1 MKIKNIFFL
10 LLIVGFAVSCS
21 DLEEEI
27 RDTVPADIATSG
39 AVSVDAL
46 LQGVYNSMRL
56 PYQDQSRFWA
66 AQEHTSDEVM
76 GPTRGPDWDDNGIW
90 RVLHDHTWDA
100 DHSFLA
106 NTFNELLQIVY
117 NSSVIVTNFNPS
129 AGQAAEARF
138 LRAFAMFSVL
148 DGWGQVPYR
157 ENLEDFTL
165 NPEVFSGDA
174 AVSFIESELNAIMGD
189 LPEGPTNRANK
200 DAARVLLM
208 KLALNKGV
216 YANRENPSF
225 AGGDMDKVISLADEI
240 ISSSKYSLADNVYDN
255 FAPNNDAISTENIFT
270 GENVAGE
277 NNGEGNSVR
286 SRWFCTLHYNQNPS
300 GWNGFTTI
308 SDFYSKFEDG
318 DTRKTGDYEGQTDDY
333 GLKVGF
339 LLGQQYGPLDTDGDD
354 QLDTD
359 ADGNHIIYPL
369 EDRKGN
375 PLVFTEEV
383 SLVET
388 GDNLEITGIRVIKYP
403 VDYNNGDNVDNDY
416 VFYRYSDVLLMK
428 AEAMLRNGDAGG
440 ALTIVNEI
448 RTKRG
453 ASELSSVDEQ
463 QLLDERGRELYW
475 EGHRR
480 QDLIRFGKFLDAWT
494 NKPASGSER
503 LLFPIP
509 NQALATNPN
518 LKQNPGY

>member
-1 MKIKNIFFL
+1 MKLINLLTL
-10 LLIVGFAVSCS
+10 LLLVGFAFSCS

-46 LQGVYNSMRL
+46 LQGVYNDMRL

-66 AQEHTSDEVM
+66 AQEHTSDEVL

-100 DHSFLA
+100 DHDFL
-106 NTFNELLQIVY
+106 NSTFTELLQIVY
-117 NSSVIVTNFNPS
+117 NASVIVNNFQPT
-129 AGQAAEARF
+129 AEQAAEARF

-148 DGWGQVPYR
+148 DGWGQVPFR
-157 ENLEDFTL
+157 DNLDDFTID
-165 NPEVFSGDA
+165 PVVYTGDEA
-174 AVSFIESELNAIMGD
+174 IAFIESEINAIMDD
-189 LPEGPTNRANK
+189 LPDGPTNRANK
-200 DAARVLLM
+200 DAAKVFLM

-216 YANRENPSF
+216 FADRENPSF
-225 AGGDMDKVISLADEI
+225 DNGDMDKVISLADEI
-240 ISSSKYSLADNVYDN
+240 MGSGKYTLADNVFDN
-255 FAPNNDAISTENIFT
+255 FAPNNDEISTENIYT
-270 GENVAGE
+270 WENVAGE
-277 NNGEGNSVR
+277 NNGGGNSVR

-308 SDFYSKFEDG
+308 SDFYNKFEDG
-318 DTRKTGDYEGQTDDY
+318 DARKTGDYPGQTDVS
-333 GLKVGF
+333 GIKVGF
-339 LLGQQYGPLDTDGDD
+339 LVGQQFD
-354 QLDTD
+354 QD
-359 ADGNHIIYPL
+359 
-369 EDRKGN
+369 GN
-375 PLVFTEEV
+375 PLQDRKENPLAFTEEV

-388 GDNLEITGIRVIKYP
+388 GDNLEVTGIRVIKYP
-403 VDYNNGDNVDNDY
+403 IDFDNGDNVDNDY
-416 VFYRYSDVLLMK
+416 VFYRLADVMLMK
-428 AEAMLRNGDAGG
+428 AEALLRKGDAGS
-440 ALTIVNEI
+440 ALDIVNEI

-453 ASELSSVDEQ
+453 AGALSSLDEQ
-463 QLLDERGRELYW
+463 ALLDERGRELYW

-480 QDLIRFGKFLDAWT
+480 QDLIRFGKFLDSW
-494 NKPASGSER
+494 NEKPASGPER

>member
-46 LQGVYNSMRL
+46 LQGVYNDMRL

-100 DHSFLA
+100 DHSFLS

-117 NSSVIVTNFNPS
+117 NSSVIVTNFSPS
-129 AGQAAEARF
+129 AEQAAEARF

-174 AVSFIESELNAIMGD
+174 AVSFIENEVNAIMND
-189 LPEGPTNRANK
+189 LPDGPTNRANK
-200 DAARVLLM
+200 DAAKALLM

-216 YANRENPSF
+216 YSNRENPSF

-240 ISSSKYSLADNVYDN
+240 IGSANYSLADNVYDN

-270 GENVAGE
+270 AENIGGESS
-277 NNGEGNSVR
+277 GNVR

-308 SDFYSKFEDG
+308 SDFYSKFDDG
-318 DTRKTGDYEGQTDDY
+318 DTRKTGDYDGQTDVS
-333 GLKVGF
+333 GIKVGF
-339 LLGQQYGPLDTDGDD
+339 LVGQQYDQDG
-354 QLDTD
+354 T
-359 ADGNHIIYPL
+359 AL

-375 PLVFTEEV
+375 ALAFTEDV
-383 SLVET
+383 ALVET
-388 GDNLEITGIRVIKYP
+388 GDNLEVTGIRVIKYP
-403 VDYNNGDNVDNDY
+403 IDYNSGDNVDNDY
-416 VFYRYSDVLLMK
+416 VYYRYSDVLLMK

-440 ALTIVNEI
+440 ALSIVNEI

-480 QDLIRFGKFLDAWT
+480 QDLIRFGKFLDAWN
-494 NKPASGSER
+494 NKPASGPER